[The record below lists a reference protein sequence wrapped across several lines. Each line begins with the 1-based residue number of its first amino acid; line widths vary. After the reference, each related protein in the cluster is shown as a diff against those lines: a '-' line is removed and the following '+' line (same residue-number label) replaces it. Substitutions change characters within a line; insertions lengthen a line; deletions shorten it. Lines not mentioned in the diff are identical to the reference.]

1 MAKEFD
7 TPFLLSLYMHVQR
20 MECILVQVGST
31 RLSVTYG
38 VVSPSVAADW
48 KLLYQSWWV
57 YQTY

>member
-1 MAKEFD
+1 
-7 TPFLLSLYMHVQR
+7 MHVQR
-20 MECILVQVGST
+20 MECTLVQVGST
-31 RLSVTYG
+31 RLSVTYE